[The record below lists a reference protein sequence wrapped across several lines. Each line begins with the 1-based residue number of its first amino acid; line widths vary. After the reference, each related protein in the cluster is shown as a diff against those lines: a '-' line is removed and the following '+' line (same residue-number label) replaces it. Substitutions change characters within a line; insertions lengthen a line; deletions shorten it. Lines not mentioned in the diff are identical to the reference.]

1 MKQYKIFNE
10 VISML
15 NSGADYQ
22 AITLSEIAKRC
33 DMGKSTIYEYFKS
46 KDEMIYSS
54 LLFYIKKV
62 IVYFGADWTG
72 KDFISAFTAYINA
85 VEVLIKANNWTVLPW
100 TFDNYLHYF
109 SKENQASA
117 KKLLN
122 TVQGII
128 IAVFESILKKYKT
141 TLGIKNI
148 SENNIKFVFFAIVA
162 DINEKIYED
171 FDFKNEKNFNFI
183 EDYVNLIKKQMI

>member
-46 KDEMIYSS
+46 KDEMVYNS

-62 IVYFGADWTG
+62 IRYFGADWTG
-72 KDFISAFTAYINA
+72 TNFTSAFSAYIKA
-85 VEVLIKANNWTVLPW
+85 VGVLIKANNWTVLPW

-109 SKENQASA
+109 SPENQQST
-117 KKLLN
+117 KKLLK
-122 TVQGII
+122 TVQGIV
-128 IAVFESILKKYKT
+128 IAVYESILKKYKS
-141 TLGIKNI
+141 TLSIKNI
-148 SENNIKFVFFAIVA
+148 SETAVRLTFFAIVS
-162 DINEKIYED
+162 DINAKIYEEYD
-171 FDFKNEKNFNFI
+171 FENDTNMEYIN
-183 EDYVNLIKKQMI
+183 DYINLIKKQMI